1 MNIRLVCRAMS
12 VAISKPRVAA
22 SGRPLPN
29 ARLVSYTV
37 HPDMD
42 KPDFVH
48 TLMLMLFG
56 QFLDHDMSRTAI
68 SKIAANDKGPFS
80 PFSAF
85 LSSACLWCMA
95 SRYI

>member
-1 MNIRLVCRAMS
+1 MKTRLVCRAMC

-22 SGRPLPN
+22 SGRPLPS
-29 ARLVSYTV
+29 ARLVSSTV
-37 HPDMD
+37 HLDMD
-42 KPDFVH
+42 KPDVVH

-56 QFLDHDMSRTAI
+56 QLLVNDISRTAI
-68 SKIAANDKGPFS
+68 SKIAANDKGPFFL
-80 PFSAF
+80 FSAF